1 MLCGGR
7 PALGGPLPTLMARA
21 GPCPGGGP
29 DIATLLLF
37 LCWGGE
43 WGEVDACVAGREVR
57 GALRVKGWV
66 GDGKLS
72 LAVGG
77 CERSPVK

>member
-1 MLCGGR
+1 MAVDLHSAARCLHSWRAQG
-7 PALGGPLPTLMARA
+7 LARA
-21 GPCPGGGP
+21 
-29 DIATLLLF
+29 AALTLRRSF
-37 LCWGGE
+37 SSYVGGGE